1 MTREQKI
8 EGRHHYSLQESKN
21 CFTLLCKEAKKNL
34 FSGFMDKSKMT
45 WISAT
50 KRLRLTDRKNFLEIR
65 KDEKNKTCEEV
76 VLFQLLDFFKNR
88 LDKHVY

>member
-1 MTREQKI
+1 
-8 EGRHHYSLQESKN
+8 
-21 CFTLLCKEAKKNL
+21 
-34 FSGFMDKSKMT
+34 MT

-50 KRLRLTDRKNFLEIR
+50 KRLRLTERKNFLEIR